1 MIPGSLSLENVG
13 LRGTQVINF
22 CKIFLLKSSPQKP
35 NFSSGTLIMC
45 TGVQCI
51 RVGIQKCP
59 GYVRILVKKID
70 HLFPELK
77 ARKKQ
82 VFNGGGD
89 DEQGAPRLHAH
100 PCPRMHSLYNTQ
112 VVKSSKCFHKTKS
125 INTSISIL
133 NHRNTL
139 GLDHQYETFSPDER
153 QPSW

>member
-59 GYVRILVKKID
+59 GYVRILVKI
-70 HLFPELK
+70 ELTTCFQNS
-77 ARKKQ
+77 KQ
-82 VFNGGGD
+82 GKNKFSTVEVTMN
-89 DEQGAPRLHAH
+89 RVLLVY
-100 PCPRMHSLYNTQ
+100 ML
-112 VVKSSKCFHKTKS
+112 
-125 INTSISIL
+125 IL
-133 NHRNTL
+133 VLECTL
-139 GLDHQYETFSPDER
+139 CTILK
-153 QPSW
+153 